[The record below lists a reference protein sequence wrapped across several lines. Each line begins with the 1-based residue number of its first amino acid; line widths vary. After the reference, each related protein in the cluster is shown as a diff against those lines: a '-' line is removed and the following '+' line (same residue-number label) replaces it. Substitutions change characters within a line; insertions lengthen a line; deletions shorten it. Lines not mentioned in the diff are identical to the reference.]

1 METARRNSRP
11 PGVRPSAGRH
21 DVQWLLTF
29 YHSLHPASPERAMEM
44 TASSRYTHGLARK
57 RGASSVPNSTTS
69 PTDGSARIIALN
81 ASATRHRE
89 GGER

>member
-1 METARRNSRP
+1 METARRTSRP
-11 PGVRPSAGRH
+11 PGVRPGAGRH

-44 TASSRYTHGLARK
+44 TTKPRYTRGLAGDASSA
-57 RGASSVPNSTTS
+57 ANSATS

-81 ASATRHRE
+81 VSATRHRE